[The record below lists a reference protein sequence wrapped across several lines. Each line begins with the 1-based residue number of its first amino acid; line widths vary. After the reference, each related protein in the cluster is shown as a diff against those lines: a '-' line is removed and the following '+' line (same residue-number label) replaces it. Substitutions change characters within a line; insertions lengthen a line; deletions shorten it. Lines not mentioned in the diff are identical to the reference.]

1 MLLRSP
7 EGKKTMDGRLILSAL
22 PKGVI
27 VPPSGT
33 IVFHSPPHHRRTI
46 AAPSP
51 HLRRLHSPSPLAAAR
66 CCSPSPSSVAVQHYC
81 PPTPSNTTA
90 SDAVECCFPRSPS
103 TPVAS
108 SSVAVVSLYLSKT
121 DGLEPPL
128 LNSTEVRRLA
138 GNLGFL
144 YESEVLNWS
153 IHDFVFTY
161 SVSSSQIY
169 GGVLLQSPLALDNDN
184 KKTFCCYLFPGNK
197 QSKKEVVF
205 VVDISGSMRG
215 KPLEATELEATGVD
229 GDRGKQH

>member
-1 MLLRSP
+1 M
-7 EGKKTMDGRLILSAL
+7 
-22 PKGVI
+22 
-27 VPPSGT
+27 
-33 IVFHSPPHHRRTI
+33 
-46 AAPSP
+46 
-51 HLRRLHSPSPLAAAR
+51 
-66 CCSPSPSSVAVQHYC
+66 
-81 PPTPSNTTA
+81 PSNTTA

-128 LNSTEVRRLA
+128 LNST
-138 GNLGFL
+138 
-144 YESEVLNWS
+144 
-153 IHDFVFTY
+153 
-161 SVSSSQIY
+161 VSSSQIY

-197 QSKKEVVF
+197 QSKKVFRKEVVF